1 MSDNVTHL
9 NAKQEKAL
17 AALLSSPSIREASAL
32 AGLSE
37 RQVHRYLADPAFA
50 AEYQAARD
58 EAFKRGLSSLQI
70 GAQSAAAVMRRIV
83 EDEANSPALRL
94 GAAAKL
100 ISLAIKAREIQNV
113 EARLD
118 DMERRLEEAKL

>member
-1 MSDNVTHL
+1 MSDNVREL
-9 NAKQEKAL
+9 NTRQEKAL
-17 AALLSSPSIREASAL
+17 TALLSCPSIREAAEL

-37 RQVHRYLADPAFA
+37 RQVFRYLADPAFT
-50 AEYQAARD
+50 EQYQAARD
-58 EAFKRGLSSLQI
+58 ETFKRALSFLQI

-100 ISLAIKAREIQNV
+100 ISLALKAREIQNV

-118 DMERRLEEAKL
+118 DMERRLREAKL